1 MKRKIVGI
9 LLVLALSVGTT
20 ACTNMNADFRST
32 EGMSKES
39 SVSQSTE
46 DGKGGQGAGQ
56 QVVDDGSKN
65 QGQAVLS
72 DGRENIL
79 FPGYFAD
86 VYYGVDSNGNKLSE
100 YRWKDVCEELKQH
113 GMNFDNAVMSAMGD
127 DAFYVYQ
134 YEMMEDRNGYHV
146 YAINAK
152 SLEVVSLW
160 TSEEGWWLESI
171 DYYQGKVYITAYSDG
186 AGKKEL
192 IYVKDKESFSFQS
205 EENPN
210 MQFIQSMKDFNLTL
224 SSVNLGNRYGCCS
237 ITRVL
242 DEAGFVIG
250 SLDDQ
255 YYQFTKDGLVNII
268 PGISEYVYIQ
278 GYDEDGIVYSKFDD
292 ETLTNDLYGV
302 NLKTGEN
309 LLIAKGENDS
319 NKELLGYADGK
330 AYYCISK
337 ENPFVLKTNTVYQF
351 QFDSGES
358 RMLYQKESIP
368 GATDV
373 QPGTQSFQ
381 LVDGK
386 IYVVMPNGMEL
397 RWMKV
402 DPDASAVIFQDQN
415 LVVGEKNIFK
425 YGTVVTDSYILN
437 CPFCG
442 IPLEKYYGEEF
453 QLDARYSAYA
463 DDINKKLSNELHD
476 LVQRNLEEFDQLGS
490 TDEECGD
497 HQENPIIYC
506 VTIENEVG
514 NIAILSDRYLTI
526 DYSGY
531 WYGGGVHGMP
541 SAYQR
546 TFDLKTGAEVNLSSF
561 YDGSEESFK
570 KLVAEK
576 TKEDF
581 LSYDEGETPYFAET
595 AEQVY
600 EDAYKY
606 ANLYSGNVFFEEKG
620 ITFLYSP
627 YDMGPYASGFIS
639 IFISYQELLGR
650 DNL

>member
-1 MKRKIVGI
+1 M
-9 LLVLALSVGTT
+9 
-20 ACTNMNADFRST
+20 
-32 EGMSKES
+32 
-39 SVSQSTE
+39 
-46 DGKGGQGAGQ
+46 
-56 QVVDDGSKN
+56 
-65 QGQAVLS
+65 
-72 DGRENIL
+72 
-79 FPGYFAD
+79 
-86 VYYGVDSNGNKLSE
+86 
-100 YRWKDVCEELKQH
+100 
-113 GMNFDNAVMSAMGD
+113 
-127 DAFYVYQ
+127 
-134 YEMMEDRNGYHV
+134 
-146 YAINAK
+146 
-152 SLEVVSLW
+152 
-160 TSEEGWWLESI
+160 
-171 DYYQGKVYITAYSDG
+171 
-186 AGKKEL
+186 
-192 IYVKDKESFSFQS
+192 
-205 EENPN
+205 
-210 MQFIQSMKDFNLTL
+210 
-224 SSVNLGNRYGCCS
+224 
-237 ITRVL
+237 
-242 DEAGFVIG
+242 
-250 SLDDQ
+250 
-255 YYQFTKDGLVNII
+255 
-268 PGISEYVYIQ
+268 YIQ

-415 LVVGEKNIFK
+415 LVVGEKKLFK

-497 HQENPIIYC
+497 HQENPHRNRDQRQ
-506 VTIENEVG
+506 EPQRLF
-514 NIAILSDRYLTI
+514 AHKQDRRQA
-526 DYSGY
+526 D
-531 WYGGGVHGMP
+531 
-541 SAYQR
+541 QR
-546 TFDLKTGAEVNLSSF
+546 QAQLRQQELHAVAEVAGIHAERFPEGCGNLHP
-561 YDGSEESFK
+561 
-570 KLVAEK
+570 APP
-576 TKEDF
+576 DF
-581 LSYDEGETPYFAET
+581 S
-595 AEQVY
+595 V
-600 EDAYKY
+600 
-606 ANLYSGNVFFEEKG
+606 
-620 ITFLYSP
+620 
-627 YDMGPYASGFIS
+627 
-639 IFISYQELLGR
+639 
-650 DNL
+650 